1 MPSCLT
7 GRPSATGAEVPI
19 WTLPEAGYVSR
30 VTTRR
35 ARVSSP
41 GRGAVLAWLVGV
53 EAIGAISAMLARRG
67 AWFDTLRKPAWTAPG
82 WLFESTRTLFLALL
96 AIAAWLVW
104 RERARVPVRLPLI
117 WFGIMLA
124 LSALWAPLLHGL
136 RRPDLAMLCLS
147 ALWVTIVMTMISFHR
162 IKAAAGWLLLP
173 WLLWITYA
181 AALVLSIWV
190 RNG

>member
-1 MPSCLT
+1 M
-7 GRPSATGAEVPI
+7 
-19 WTLPEAGYVSR
+19 SR
-30 VTTRR
+30 VTSRR
-35 ARVSSP
+35 TKAPSA

-67 AWFDTLRKPAWTAPG
+67 AWFDALQKPAWTAPG
-82 WLFESTRTLFLALL
+82 WLFESAQTLFLAFL

-104 RERARVPVRLPLI
+104 RERSRVPVRLPLI
-117 WFGIMLA
+117 WFGAMLA

-147 ALWVTIVMTMISFHR
+147 ALWVTIVMTMVSFHR
-162 IKAAAGWLLLP
+162 VRTVASWLLLP
-173 WLLWITYA
+173 WLLWITYT